1 MQAHFQDAYLME
13 TSATREVSK
22 QASNIKLI
30 SSTYDLHPIIYFGFL
45 LLGRTLSE
53 LLFSFLP
60 SCNLFSTT
68 SLKNHTK
75 NSQP

>member
-1 MQAHFQDAYLME
+1 MQAHFQDAYLKE

-45 LLGRTLSE
+45 LLGSDSFRTPFQFPSILQ
-53 LLFSFLP
+53 SFLYNFP
-60 SCNLFSTT
+60 
-68 SLKNHTK
+68 
-75 NSQP
+75 